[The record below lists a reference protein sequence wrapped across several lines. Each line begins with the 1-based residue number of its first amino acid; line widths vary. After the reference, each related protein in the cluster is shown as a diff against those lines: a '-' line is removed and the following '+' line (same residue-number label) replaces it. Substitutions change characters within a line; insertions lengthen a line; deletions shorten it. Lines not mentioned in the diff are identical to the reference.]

1 MTSKKLR
8 IAYLD
13 EAQTMGGAQ
22 HLLLENLRARQA
34 NSVDALVI
42 ASQENAI
49 TRQIDTLG
57 VPVIVRPLPS
67 LMKTSYSIRKIKVL
81 NPFALVWNA
90 VNLTRL
96 ALRIRHLLRTNNV
109 DIVQTNTTFSHIYGG
124 MAARLAGLPCI
135 WHYHDL
141 PQPQRL
147 GGLIVLIWRLL
158 AMAFATH
165 IVGDSNAVIS
175 GLNLPRRSSTI
186 YAGKDAIDQDEI
198 AQAETDW
205 LSRPGLATST
215 QRIIYVG
222 RIAYNKGVDV
232 LAEAA
237 ALLHAQFPDLH
248 FVIVGEA
255 GKTDQGFRRFLD
267 QRIQQLG
274 IAQCWH
280 ELGSR
285 NDVLS
290 IMTHCDIVVLPSR
303 REAFG
308 LVMQEAAQVA
318 RPVVGANIGGIPET
332 MIPDETGLLFT
343 PEDPSDLAQKIAYL
357 LQHPE
362 QARQMGI
369 VGQHFVRDNF
379 TKARYHQQFVALYN
393 SFEAR

>member
-1 MTSKKLR
+1 
-8 IAYLD
+8 
-13 EAQTMGGAQ
+13 
-22 HLLLENLRARQA
+22 
-34 NSVDALVI
+34 
-42 ASQENAI
+42 
-49 TRQIDTLG
+49 
-57 VPVIVRPLPS
+57 
-67 LMKTSYSIRKIKVL
+67 
-81 NPFALVWNA
+81 
-90 VNLTRL
+90 
-96 ALRIRHLLRTNNV
+96 
-109 DIVQTNTTFSHIYGG
+109 
-124 MAARLAGLPCI
+124 
-135 WHYHDL
+135 
-141 PQPQRL
+141 
-147 GGLIVLIWRLL
+147 
-158 AMAFATH
+158 H